1 MGNLV
6 WFSGSFLREDQLE
19 FKRFSRAIR
28 YGDGIFETIR
38 IYNGHPLFLEEHFE
52 RLSHGMQLL
61 GISSKG
67 LPVLGELESVL
78 YELLASEPAGDA
90 GRLRVQ
96 VFRAGQ
102 GFDLPES
109 DDAEILIQLFP
120 GESSEYSEKVVQ
132 VQIVE
137 GVQLF
142 PSTLTSIKSGNR
154 LPYILAAQEAKRQE
168 AREAIILNSSGRMA
182 EAGSSNIF
190 GVLKDGRI
198 CTPPISEGI
207 LPGIMRSK
215 LLELL
220 PVWGYSVQEH
230 PIPLDELNSLK
241 ELWLTN
247 VIQGV
252 RPVEGLREAG
262 GRSHSFSIT
271 LGREILSRLN
281 HWIQAE
287 D

>member
-6 WFSGSFLREDQLE
+6 WFSGSFLSEDQLE

-28 YGDGIFETIR
+28 FGDGIFETIR
-38 IYNGHPLFLEEHFE
+38 IYNGRPIFLEDHYE
-52 RLSHGMQLL
+52 RLSQGMQIL

-67 LPVLGELESVL
+67 LPDLSQLESVL
-78 YELLASEPAGDA
+78 YELLASAFSGDA
-90 GRLRVQ
+90 GRLRIQ

-120 GESSEYSEKVVQ
+120 GESSEYSDKVIKA
-132 VQIVE
+132 QIV
-137 GVQLF
+137 GGIQLF
-142 PSTLTSIKSGNR
+142 PSVLTSIKPSNR
-154 LPYILAAQEAKRQE
+154 LPYILAAQEANCQE
-168 AREAIILNSSGRMA
+168 AREAILLNSFGRMA
-182 EAGSSNIF
+182 EASSSNIF
-190 GVLKDGRI
+190 GVLEDGSIR
-198 CTPPISEGI
+198 TPPISEGI

-220 PVWGYSVQEH
+220 PIWGYSVQEN
-230 PIPLDELNSLK
+230 PIQVHELDSMR

-252 RPVEGLREAG
+252 RTIEVLSEAG
-262 GRSHSFSIT
+262 GRSHAFSIT

-281 HWIQAE
+281 QWIQAE